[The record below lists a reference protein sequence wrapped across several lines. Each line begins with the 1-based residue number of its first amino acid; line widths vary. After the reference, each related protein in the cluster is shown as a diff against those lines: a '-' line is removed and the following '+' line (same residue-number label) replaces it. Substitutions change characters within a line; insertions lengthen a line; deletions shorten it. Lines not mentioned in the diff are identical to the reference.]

1 MMSMDNT
8 RIPRNK
14 IVNVKNIENIYKAFV
29 IDAECFNDYK
39 IPPYDDLAYNVKF
52 IKSDIIKHGEMLEYL
67 KNNHKEFRE
76 KLGAT
81 QFNDD
86 NIYFKKQILKSHD
99 NLKYLKKKLLN

>member
-1 MMSMDNT
+1 MDNT

-86 NIYFKKQILKSHD
+86 NIYFTPFYISNAD
-99 NLKYLKKKLLN
+99 YL

>member
-14 IVNVKNIENIYKAFV
+14 IVNVKNIENTYKAFV
-29 IDAECFNDYK
+29 KDAECFNDYK
-39 IPPYDDLAYNVKF
+39 IDCYDSCSYGVEIIRD
-52 IKSDIIKHGEMLEYL
+52 DIIKHGRMLEYL
-67 KNNHKEFRE
+67 QNNHKEFRE

-86 NIYFKKQILKSHD
+86 NIYFKKQILQSHD